1 MTLTEIGLLG
11 DILGFTVIATPSLFW
26 RKTGIPFLP
35 KIGEKRW
42 WVYVLGLVLVIGGFG
57 LQFLG
62 ASDYGQ
68 IG

>member
-11 DILGFTVIATPSLFW
+11 DILGFTVLAAPSLFW

-35 KIGEKRW
+35 KIGERRW
-42 WVYVLGLVLVIGGFG
+42 WVYVLGVILVIVGFV

-62 ASDYGQ
+62 ASGW
-68 IG
+68 G